1 MQVCPLTSAP
11 STCNA
16 RGPARVDIIR
26 AMKVLPWLLMF
37 SIAPLVAAGQ
47 SPAKNEAPPLTPGQI
62 ISRAVQHADWLREQ
76 KLEQKFTFME
86 LAIREELTKDG
97 GIKTRDVRRSK
108 MYPVEGVL
116 HGRVIERNGQPLSA
130 EEQEAEDRREQDLR
144 RRIASGEIEEK
155 KDQNRIEFD
164 QELIGRYRVTLA
176 EKKII
181 DGRSTHVITF
191 EPKSGRL
198 PIRKRIDYALNKSG
212 GKIFI
217 DAETF
222 EVARVEFR
230 LIEPVGLWW
239 GLLGKLRRADG
250 SIARKRLEDGY
261 WAPTEFNMYLN
272 MRILFSNKHYRRQSQ
287 WSDHRLWTEPPEK
300 PPAGDSN

>member
-1 MQVCPLTSAP
+1 MNPLL
-11 STCNA
+11 C
-16 RGPARVDIIR
+16 
-26 AMKVLPWLLMF
+26 LLAL
-37 SIAPLVAAGQ
+37 SVASLVAAE
-47 SPAKNEAPPLTPGQI
+47 SAAKNEAAPLTPEQI
-62 ISRAVQHADWLREQ
+62 VARAVKHADYLREQ

-97 GIKTRDVRRSK
+97 HIKSRDVRRSK

-116 HGRVIERNGQPLSA
+116 HGRVIERNGHPLSA
-130 EEQEAEDRREQDLR
+130 EEQQAEDRREQDLR

-155 KDQNRIEFD
+155 KDQNRIEFG
-164 QELIGRYRVTLA
+164 QGLVGRYRVALA

-191 EPKSGRL
+191 EPKSGQL

-239 GLLGKLRRADG
+239 GLLGKLRRAEG
-250 SIARKRLEDGY
+250 SIERKPLEDGY

-272 MRILFSNKHYRRQSQ
+272 MRILFSNKHYRRHSQ
-287 WSDHRLWTEPPEK
+287 WSDHSLLSEAAEK
-300 PPAGDSN
+300 AAAGDSRLNSSKGQDSAR

>member
-108 MYPVEGVL
+108 MYPVQGVL

-130 EEQEAEDRREQDLR
+130 EEQEAENRREQDLR
-144 RRIASGEIEEK
+144 RRIARGEIEEK

-181 DGRSTHVITF
+181 DDRSTHVITF

-239 GLLGKLRRADG
+239 GLLGKLRRAEG

-272 MRILFSNKHYRRQSQ
+272 MRILFSNRHYRRQSQ
-287 WSDHRLWTEPPEK
+287 WSDHRPWPEPAKEAA
-300 PPAGDSN
+300 AGESN

>member
-1 MQVCPLTSAP
+1 M
-11 STCNA
+11 
-16 RGPARVDIIR
+16 
-26 AMKVLPWLLMF
+26 
-37 SIAPLVAAGQ
+37 
-47 SPAKNEAPPLTPGQI
+47 
-62 ISRAVQHADWLREQ
+62 
-76 KLEQKFTFME
+76 
-86 LAIREELTKDG
+86 
-97 GIKTRDVRRSK
+97 
-108 MYPVEGVL
+108 
-116 HGRVIERNGQPLSA
+116 
-130 EEQEAEDRREQDLR
+130 R

-230 LIEPVGLWW
+230 LIEPVSLWW
-239 GLLGKLRRADG
+239 GLLGKLRRAEG
-250 SIARKRLEDGY
+250 SIERKRLEDGY

-272 MRILFSNKHYRRQSQ
+272 MRILFSNRHYRRQSQ
-287 WSDHRLWTEPPEK
+287 WSDHRPWTEPSEK